1 MAERVDTGGLATV
14 LQLLGARGEAPGVA
28 GEQVDLFEADAP
40 LPLAPRAVEATGK
53 AGRPAGTRNKS
64 TEEWVKYFLSRH
76 RSPLTALAELY
87 SRPLGELVDELQ
99 AMSDKHKRWKPG
111 SETRDGYWECI
122 QINPLEVLKMQQQ
135 AMVALLP
142 YVHRKQPMAIEV
154 ENRPRGI
161 VVIGDMDVT
170 DLQSDDDLALPLPPE
185 QYQQVSASPPA
196 PVGQPKSDEPQLSS
210 SFNGMT
216 DADI

>member
-40 LPLAPRAVEATGK
+40 LPLSPRAVEPTGK

-87 SRPLGELVDELQ
+87 SRPLGELVAELQ
-99 AMSDKHKRWKPG
+99 AIADEHSVIRAG
-111 SETRDGYWECI
+111 QGDGMAAYVARI
-122 QINPLEVLKMQQQ
+122 SPLDVLKMQQQ
-135 AMVALLP
+135 AMMAVLP
-142 YVHRKQPMAIEV
+142 YVHRKQPMAIEL
-154 ENRPRGI
+154 EQKQRGI
-161 VVIGDMDVT
+161 VLIGDMDVT

-185 QYQQVSASPPA
+185 QYQQVSASPAA
-196 PVGQPKSDEPQLSS
+196 PVGQPKSDAPDLSS